1 MAGRFF
7 IPRWEE
13 AGRIAGG
20 RVKCN
25 QRLRHALPVL
35 MDMASHHDGQPA
47 LSGAKPPPPGG
58 PQDKRR
64 RRHLARNI
72 IIAILAVP
80 ALMWLVLF
88 ITKGRFL
95 KGPFETI
102 VGRMTNREV
111 RVGGDFQLYFAPLK
125 IKFYA
130 ERFTI
135 ANPDWAT
142 RPYLFRA
149 DRIDTRIAPLSL
161 LFGKRRFYWL
171 DLQNGAADLEWNPGH
186 TTNTWTFSEKK
197 GGKPLEFP
205 RIDVATVQ
213 GTTVRYLD
221 PRMRLLADLGIEDI
235 RSEDAQIGKSV
246 RVGGTGRIRDT
257 PFRVT
262 AQLLSPDATVN
273 RGENKLT
280 ARAWAANNVVDVSGT
295 LPSLAEIENVPL
307 QTRARG
313 RDLSELLG
321 IIGVVLPETR
331 RYALKGQM
339 VKDGEVYRFTNIAG
353 TVGESD
359 VAGKLTVTNGER
371 LHLDSVI
378 RTRSLDIVDASVLVG
393 YNPDI
398 VETKGAVAAA
408 AATGSGP
415 RKLLPDDDM
424 PVEKMRTF
432 DADLVWTVDQ
442 VKSRRVPISNM
453 ELTLDLD
460 RGRLALSP
468 FNFAMARGKVAS
480 DIVFDTRQRP
490 SLVKYDLRLAPTPMG
505 RLLAGWGV
513 EESGTTGTIKGRVQL
528 NGRGDSIADSL
539 ATSSGRIAFVM
550 PQGSL
555 STRNVQLSE
564 IDIGTF
570 AQKMFAGKLKEPV
583 SINCGLIA
591 YTVRRGIAAA
601 DPILIDTRKNVMLG
615 RGGFSFRTEAIDHA
629 IRADA
634 KKFSLFSGQSPLGIG
649 GYFSAPTL
657 NVISP
662 ELIGRAGVGLGLAL
676 VAAPVAGVLA
686 FVDIGD
692 AKSAACGP
700 VLAGARAEAQRTTK
714 GEKRDD
720 VGRGTTAKDEK
731 GKEKPGKQQRKKFLG
746 IF

>member
-1 MAGRFF
+1 M
-7 IPRWEE
+7 ET
-13 AGRIAGG
+13 
-20 RVKCN
+20 VT
-25 QRLRHALPVL
+25 QRNDPPVAA
-35 MDMASHHDGQPA
+35 DERQ
-47 LSGAKPPPPGG
+47 
-58 PQDKRR
+58 RR
-64 RRHLARNI
+64 RRRIIRNTV
-72 IIAILAVP
+72 IAILAVP
-80 ALMWLVLF
+80 ALIWLVLY

-95 KGPFETI
+95 KGPFESI
-102 VGRMTNREV
+102 VGRMTNRDV
-111 RVGGDFQLYFAPLK
+111 RVGGDFQLYFAPWR

-135 ANPDWAT
+135 ANPEWAT

-161 LFGKRRFYWL
+161 IFGKRRLYSL
-171 DLQNGAADLEWNPGH
+171 DLLNGAADLEWNAGH
-186 TTNTWTFSEKK
+186 STNTWTFSEKK

-205 RIDVATVQ
+205 RIDVATVR
-213 GTTVRYLD
+213 GTSVRYLD

-235 RSEDAQIGKSV
+235 RSEDARIGKAV
-246 RVGGTGRIRDT
+246 AVKGDGRIRDT
-257 PFRVT
+257 PFRVS

-273 RGENKLT
+273 RGANKLT
-280 ARAWAANNVVDVSGT
+280 ARAWAANNVVDVAGT

-331 RYALKGQM
+331 AYNIKAQM
-339 VKDGEVYRFTNIAG
+339 VKDGEAYRFTRMAG
-353 TVGESD
+353 IVGESD
-359 VAGKLTVTNGER
+359 VAGRLTVTNGER
-371 LHLDSVI
+371 LHLDSTI
-378 RTRSLDIVDASVLVG
+378 ATQSLDIVDASVLVG

-398 VETKGAVAAA
+398 VEEKGAVAAA

-415 RKLLPDDDM
+415 QKLLPDNDL
-424 PVEKMRTF
+424 PVEKMRAF
-432 DADLVWTVDQ
+432 DADLRWTVRQ

-468 FNFAMARGKVAS
+468 FSFAMSRGNVAT

-490 SLVKYDLRLAPTPMG
+490 SAVKYDIRLAPTPMG
-505 RLLAGWGV
+505 RLFAGWGV
-513 EESGTTGTIKGRVQL
+513 AESGTTGTIKGRMQL
-528 NGRGDSIADSL
+528 SGRGDSIADSL

-550 PQGSL
+550 PQGTL
-555 STRNVQLSE
+555 WTRNVQLAE

-570 AQKMFAGKLKEPV
+570 VQKMFSGQLKEPV
-583 SINCGLIA
+583 SINCGLVGF
-591 YTVRRGIAAA
+591 TVRGGIAAA
-601 DPILIDTRKNVMLG
+601 DPILIDTRKNVILG
-615 RGGFSFRTEAIDHA
+615 RGGFSFRTEAIDLA

-634 KKFSLFSGQSPLGIG
+634 KKFSLFSGQSPVGLS
-649 GYFSAPTL
+649 GYFSAPSL

-662 ELIGRAGVGLGLAL
+662 DLVGRAGAGLGLA
-676 VAAPVAGVLA
+676 VAATPLAGILA

-700 VLAGARAEAQRTTK
+700 VLSGANAAAQRTSK

-720 VGRGTTAKDEK
+720 VGRGTTSKAEDGSEQPDK
-731 GKEKPGKQQRKKFLG
+731 KQKKKFLG

>member
-1 MAGRFF
+1 
-7 IPRWEE
+7 
-13 AGRIAGG
+13 
-20 RVKCN
+20 
-25 QRLRHALPVL
+25 